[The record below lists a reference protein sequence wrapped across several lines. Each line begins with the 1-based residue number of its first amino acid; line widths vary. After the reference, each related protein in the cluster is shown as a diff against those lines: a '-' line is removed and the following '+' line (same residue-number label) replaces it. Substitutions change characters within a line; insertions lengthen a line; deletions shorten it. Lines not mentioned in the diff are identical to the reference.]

1 MLPLH
6 LPLPLSTE
14 MTMQSLMKEAS
25 SYLDSGRLKISYEL
39 YIEALLSAIKELGQ
53 LEFIDQCVVV
63 ENSDLSSVFR
73 LAQTCLKQ
81 AETISLKTTKRPP
94 VPPKPYNLKI
104 APPLPMRP
112 VNMTRAKSKPEF
124 VKKPCNYTTNDV
136 HTDMDD
142 DEDEDEE
149 DDYTEY
155 DSSDE
160 EEDDDEEEEVIV
172 NTKLKAS
179 QQKRK
184 ASAPSLKLLKSS
196 SNRPKLPRR
205 SSTSNLSSTSAPS
218 SPLSSVSIPINAV
231 KSFLSLPGSMASHTT
246 NRTGMYS
253 VVAGD
258 SEGSASTGDD
268 IFLLTNST
276 IDPNVLITV
285 QTSNSD
291 SLSTPTGSSSNYL
304 PMIPQAPL
312 VTVYQSLQKQLEDAL
327 EMKKQG
333 GQNAGSAN
341 QQVLDIQSLL
351 NRVRNIHMSATTVP
365 TVLQFQPVLIAYQ
378 LTLIDSIIF
387 RNIPVEAIL
396 SHAPKTPHPSI
407 VASTDFFNYLTRLIE
422 HAILLQQDASGR
434 AQHINHWI
442 KVAGKC
448 HELKN
453 YQTLKAVISALGTP
467 PIQRLKRSWQFIP
480 KKSMHLLED
489 LSDFMSEASNYDK
502 YRQRLGLTQS
512 SNEENDDSVASSSL
526 TTPSKKSS
534 TRKNSFNE
542 PTVPFLGIFIHD
554 MTYLLAAISKKKK
567 QQQQQR
573 HNSDWK
579 LEATNT
585 ASDAIHQDLRVSE
598 LLRLFKNL
606 QRSPPYSPNLS
617 ASCIKDLNKNRKRK
631 LSHAL
636 SRNAAIKRPSAYY
649 HDDAGE
655 LSIELQ
661 QCLVTQYLLTRS
673 WVSEKTVDELS
684 LVREPTKRS
693 FSVVDSLSTQQNQ
706 QLPPAPPPLTSSVSL
721 TTATDQQQQQQQQQG
736 GILRSSSGSFTS
748 GGSNSSNSRPISLE
762 DDQQEAEILDKKNT
776 GFWLFG
782 RKSADQGYLKEAS
795 TYGTMQRSPRHFS
808 FEDLNRKQHATI
820 PSISPQENSTS
831 STFRMNREGS
841 QSSLASAIFRKDFWK
856 GGNQQQQQQPK
867 GPLMSFNSDPSLM
880 QRKGSSASSVSVH
893 LSPSTSASALPSSAV
908 ATTDASVSNTAA
920 SSSSSS
926 NRPLNNKNLRH
937 VLSSPHPLDLSSSN
951 SPTTAGPAA
960 TPLSEISSFNW
971 D

>member
-1 MLPLH
+1 M
-6 LPLPLSTE
+6 
-14 MTMQSLMKEAS
+14 
-25 SYLDSGRLKISYEL
+25 D
-39 YIEALLSAIKELGQ
+39 
-53 LEFIDQCVVV
+53 
-63 ENSDLSSVFR
+63 
-73 LAQTCLKQ
+73 
-81 AETISLKTTKRPP
+81 
-94 VPPKPYNLKI
+94 
-104 APPLPMRP
+104 
-112 VNMTRAKSKPEF
+112 
-124 VKKPCNYTTNDV
+124 
-136 HTDMDD
+136 DD
-142 DEDEDEE
+142 DEDEEE
-149 DDYTEY
+149 DDYMEY

-160 EEDDDEEEEVIV
+160 EEDDDEEVIV

-184 ASAPSLKLLKSS
+184 ASAPSLKLLKTST
-196 SNRPKLPRR
+196 NRPKLPRR

-258 SEGSASTGDD
+258 SNGPASNGDD
-268 IFLLTNST
+268 IFLLANST

-291 SLSTPTGSSSNYL
+291 SLSTPTGINSNYL

-327 EMKKQG
+327 ELKKKG
-333 GQNAGSAN
+333 GQDIGYAN
-341 QQVLDIQSLL
+341 QQVLDIQSSL

-378 LTLIDSIIF
+378 LTLIDSTIF

-422 HAILLQQDASGR
+422 HAILLQQEASGR

-467 PIQRLKRSWQFIP
+467 PIQRLKRAWQFIP

-489 LSDFMSEASNYDK
+489 LSDFMSEASNYGK
-502 YRQRLGLTQS
+502 YRRCLGLTQS
-512 SNEENDDSVASSSL
+512 SSEEETKNRTESEDSTVSSSS
-526 TTPSKKSS
+526 TAPSKKSS

-554 MTYLLAAISKKKK
+554 MTYLLAAQSKKK
-567 QQQQQR
+567 QQ

-579 LEATNT
+579 IEATST
-585 ASDAIHQDLRVSE
+585 TSDAMHQDSRVSE

-636 SRNAAIKRPSAYY
+636 SRNAAIKRAPAYY

-693 FSVVDSLSTQQNQ
+693 FSVADSLSSHQNQ
-706 QLPPAPPPLTSSVSL
+706 QVPPTPPPLTSSVSL
-721 TTATDQQQQQQQQQG
+721 TTTDQHHQQQQQG

-762 DDQQEAEILDKKNT
+762 DDQQEAEVMDKKNT

-782 RKSADQGYLKEAS
+782 RKSADQGYLKETSAF
-795 TYGTMQRSPRHFS
+795 GTMQRSPRHFS

-820 PSISPQENSTS
+820 PSISSQENNS
-831 STFRMNREGS
+831 SGTFRMNREGS

-856 GGNQQQQQQPK
+856 GGSQQQQQQHSK
-867 GPLMSFNSDPSLM
+867 GPLTSFNSDPSLM
-880 QRKGSSASSVSVH
+880 QRKGSTASSVSVH
-893 LSPSTSASALPSSAV
+893 LSPSTSSSALFTASAV
-908 ATTDASVSNTAA
+908 AAASAATSGNTATA
-920 SSSSSS
+920 AAAAAAATVTPSPSSS
-926 NRPLNNKNLRH
+926 NRTLNNKNLRH
-937 VLSSPHPLDLSSSN
+937 VLSSPHPLDLSSST
-951 SPTTAGPAA
+951 SPTAVAPAT